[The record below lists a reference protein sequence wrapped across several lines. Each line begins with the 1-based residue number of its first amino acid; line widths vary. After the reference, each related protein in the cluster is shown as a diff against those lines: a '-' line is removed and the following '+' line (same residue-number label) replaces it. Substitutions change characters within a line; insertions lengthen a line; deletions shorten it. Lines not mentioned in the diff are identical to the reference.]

1 MFVWLGIRPF
11 LLCIILLPAN
21 RKACRME
28 SFLEGMRSSIRNA
41 STSSSSRYNA
51 ETLHTYTHIHRWCLT
66 KQQHKPAAV
75 AAASAALTVRFS
87 VSISLFSLLL
97 LNFFLTP
104 PSLSLLNARHTASL
118 SLSFSFAS
126 PYDRTKHKLPASA
139 SSCSLLPHTILPS
152 FFFLNRL
159 PQLFLSLAALPLLV
173 FVVVVGLS
181 SVENCCARSQC

>member
-51 ETLHTYTHIHRWCLT
+51 ETLHTYTNIHRWCLT

-75 AAASAALTVRFS
+75 VAASAALTVRFS

-104 PSLSLLNARHTASL
+104 PSLSLERQAYCLSISL
-118 SLSFSFAS
+118 FLFCLTLRPHEAQTSSKCLFLFSFA
-126 PYDRTKHKLPASA
+126 PYHS
-139 SSCSLLPHTILPS
+139 S
-152 FFFLNRL
+152 FF
-159 PQLFLSLAALPLLV
+159 LFS
-173 FVVVVGLS
+173 
-181 SVENCCARSQC
+181 